1 MATPSQIQ
9 ANRRN
14 ALKSTGPTSPAG
26 KARSSQNALRHG
38 FASKQIVLNT
48 EDEAA
53 FQALHAEFLDEYQP
67 SSPTERMLVD
77 EVAVAAWR
85 LRRMQSLETVLLDYR
100 FVLEPGFWNPE
111 TRRQFDQQDPSWTRF
126 RQVEAFRT
134 GDALESLSRY
144 EGRARRSFYAALTA
158 LRRQKNPCRDRAGT
172 VPGAETKPIE
182 AMGRTQSAPAKSVTS
197 RQIGFVL
204 SNASAVPSSPGPE
217 RGGPAAT
224 LHVDPAR
231 RSTSSPSERRSPDG
245 APAGPFCFAQSEPP
259 FCPSQPPPCGGPAD
273 DLQPHWTN
281 EPVPGPIPECQ
292 ENRPAILAAPAKS
305 GPFPSRRNERR
316 PDRRTHLDRPPGVH
330 FRGRQRQE
338 L

>member
-1 MATPSQIQ
+1 MATPSQTH

-53 FQALHAEFLDEYQP
+53 FQALHAEFVDEYQP
-67 SSPTERMLVD
+67 SSPTERTLVD

-144 EGRARRSFYAALTA
+144 EARARRAFYKALA
-158 LRRQKNPCRDRAGT
+158 ELRRQKNQCRDQAET
-172 VPGAETKPIE
+172 VPGAESKPIE

-204 SNASAVPSSPGPE
+204 PNPPSTRRPPCPSA
-217 RGGPAAT
+217 T
-224 LHVDPAR
+224 HVDEACLR
-231 RSTSSPSERRSPDG
+231 TGR
-245 APAGPFCFAQSEPP
+245 
-259 FCPSQPPPCGGPAD
+259 
-273 DLQPHWTN
+273 
-281 EPVPGPIPECQ
+281 PG
-292 ENRPAILAAPAKS
+292 
-305 GPFPSRRNERR
+305 
-316 PDRRTHLDRPPGVH
+316 
-330 FRGRQRQE
+330 
-338 L
+338 